1 MAENLNSRGLR
12 FWTRVVRFRWSL
24 WCSRRWWLDW
34 STFSNNSPLLL
45 SSPRL
50 PPEALA
56 GYLHETSFG
65 SPEHDQKSHKSLIE
79 PQAKLQ
85 FSSSSNTPKSL
96 PSSPLLVLFV
106 WLPQKAAAA
115 AVSAAAPVRLVVVR
129 FADAVAAADSA
140 AAATCCWFWRRRTLT
155 LTQTQ
160 EIDLVMFVWS
170 PQTQF

>member
-1 MAENLNSRGLR
+1 MFQRYYQIEKTEMAENLNSRGLR

-45 SSPRL
+45 SSPRQ
-50 PPEALA
+50 PPEAPA

-85 FSSSSNTPKSL
+85 FSSSSSTPKSL
-96 PSSPLLVLFV
+96 SSSPLLYIGINHPWKLKSKSAIISCNRLLNSWKTFSYVKVTCLF
-106 WLPQKAAAA
+106 
-115 AVSAAAPVRLVVVR
+115 
-129 FADAVAAADSA
+129 FD
-140 AAATCCWFWRRRTLT
+140 
-155 LTQTQ
+155 
-160 EIDLVMFVWS
+160 IGN
-170 PQTQF
+170 